1 MEEGKQENQE
11 IEEIEEVEIVFGD
24 VEPEYLITHQSNI
37 LVKTRPLK
45 SKSQ

>member
-24 VEPEYLITHQSNI
+24 VEPELLNNT
-37 LVKTRPLK
+37 
-45 SKSQ
+45 